1 MKEVYIILLVFLRRL
16 GVTAIIST
24 AIPISVVATFNLMY
38 FNELSLNIKSHLLK
52 KGKGSPMFSVQLDET
67 FGIANLSQLMACI
80 WYVGK
85 NAVEEDFIFL
95 QTIPE
100 ANNRS

>member
-1 MKEVYIILLVFLRRL
+1 
-16 GVTAIIST
+16 
-24 AIPISVVATFNLMY
+24 
-38 FNELSLNIKSHLLK
+38 
-52 KGKGSPMFSVQLDET
+52 MFSVQLYET

-100 ANNRS
+100 ANNRSWHHADDIWILWKKELD